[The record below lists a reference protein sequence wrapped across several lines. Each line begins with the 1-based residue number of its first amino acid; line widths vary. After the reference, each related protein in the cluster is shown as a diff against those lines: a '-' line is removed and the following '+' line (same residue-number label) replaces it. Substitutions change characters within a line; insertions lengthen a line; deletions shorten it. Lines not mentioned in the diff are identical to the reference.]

1 MFEETRI
8 NPNSLNPDPRTCD
21 SRSNQN
27 QTYFTNP
34 GYPSSYNGT
43 LHCSLEIHKIF
54 TPLRIC
60 QIRLDFIDFELNR
73 PTEGDCVQDR
83 FVVSGQNA
91 NSVSPALCGRNTG
104 QHSEYQ
110 SIVCG
115 IKLFPSTKIPVYFDM
130 DGAQG
135 PFTLRVMTSGPG
147 YRRWNIRVSQIEC
160 GSLSRAPANC
170 LQYFTGASGVFQ
182 SFNYESIRP
191 LSETLLTPQTMYLP
205 RESSYFN
212 NMDYTIC
219 FRKEVGFCTQTYQ
232 VNTTLV
238 PMEITE
244 SPPVPNAQSPFD
256 LRTYGGAGVQRCPYD
271 YLLLDGVRY
280 CGARLNPNAVQNYL
294 DVDAPVIDRGSG
306 PFTARFVSN
315 ERHVGRG
322 FLIGFQQNPCGS
334 RLPIEQYVPAS
345 G

>member
-1 MFEETRI
+1 
-8 NPNSLNPDPRTCD
+8 
-21 SRSNQN
+21 
-27 QTYFTNP
+27 
-34 GYPSSYNGT
+34 
-43 LHCSLEIHKIF
+43 
-54 TPLRIC
+54 
-60 QIRLDFIDFELNR
+60 
-73 PTEGDCVQDR
+73 
-83 FVVSGQNA
+83 
-91 NSVSPALCGRNTG
+91 
-104 QHSEYQ
+104 
-110 SIVCG
+110 
-115 IKLFPSTKIPVYFDM
+115 M

-147 YRRWNIRVSQIEC
+147 YRRWNIRISQIEC

-170 LQYFTGASGVFQ
+170 LQYYTGASGSFQ
-182 SFNYESIRP
+182 SFNYESTRP
-191 LSETLLTPQTMYLP
+191 LSETLLTPQTMNLP

-232 VNTTLV
+232 VNTTIV

-244 SPPVPNAQSPFD
+244 SPPLPNAQSPFD
-256 LRTYGGAGVQRCPYD
+256 LRVYGGAGVQRCPYD

-294 DVDAPVIDRGSG
+294 DTDAPVIDRGSG

-322 FLIGFQQNPCGS
+322 FMISFQQNPCGS